1 MGLLKVY
8 VMLLF
13 GISIGLY
20 LSGYTSPLLQIATTT
35 NADISVALLNS
46 FLGIFTNVTFLAI
59 LGATAVAS
67 YLTSGGNMSITYLF
81 PIFLIMALM
90 NFFILPTS
98 FILALELDPFI
109 KILVAGFLNLMLGL
123 AMVEF
128 IRSGG

>member
-1 MGLLKVY
+1 MGLLRVY
-8 VMLLF
+8 VIILF
-13 GISIGLY
+13 GMSVCLY
-20 LSGYTSPLLQIATTT
+20 LVGYTSPLLQLATTT
-35 NADISVALLNS
+35 EGDISIALLNS
-46 FLGIFTNVTFLAI
+46 FIAIFTNPVFLGI
-59 LGATAVAS
+59 LGATSVAS
-67 YLTSGGNMSITYLF
+67 YLTAGGNTSITYLF
-81 PIFLIMALM
+81 PIFLIMAMM